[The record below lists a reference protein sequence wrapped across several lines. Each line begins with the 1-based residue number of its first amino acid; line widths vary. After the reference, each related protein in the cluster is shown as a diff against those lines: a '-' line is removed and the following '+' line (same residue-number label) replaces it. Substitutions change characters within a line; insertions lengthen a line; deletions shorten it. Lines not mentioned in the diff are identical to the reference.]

1 MPVVV
6 KQFIISICDNSTSCA
21 SNARLPIRFIDI
33 LLQCIILE
41 EIYVHTHGYIEW
53 FSTLT
58 NFNKMQWVENTVRA
72 EKDLIISKTDRIR
85 RREVEY
91 IFWKF
96 LDKFR
101 SDKYRVR
108 LSSSRVRWTI
118 TKLHLEKRAE
128 NTTTWIDCHT
138 HKNVLTHKFSKVRIL
153 TYYIHWSV
161 HTKYKCYTHTHTQTR
176 KRG

>member
-138 HKNVLTHKFSKVRIL
+138 HKNVLTHKFSKVLIL
-153 TYYIHWSV
+153 TW
-161 HTKYKCYTHTHTQTR
+161 TQIY
-176 KRG
+176 

>member
-138 HKNVLTHKFSKVRIL
+138 LLLLTNTARVLISYSQCSNT
-153 TYYIHWSV
+153 TYINPR
-161 HTKYKCYTHTHTQTR
+161 TTYTHTYTSTHT
-176 KRG
+176 

>member
-118 TKLHLEKRAE
+118 TKLHFRKTRGEYNDLNR
-128 NTTTWIDCHT
+128 
-138 HKNVLTHKFSKVRIL
+138 LS
-153 TYYIHWSV
+153 
-161 HTKYKCYTHTHTQTR
+161 HTQ
-176 KRG
+176 KRSHTQIF